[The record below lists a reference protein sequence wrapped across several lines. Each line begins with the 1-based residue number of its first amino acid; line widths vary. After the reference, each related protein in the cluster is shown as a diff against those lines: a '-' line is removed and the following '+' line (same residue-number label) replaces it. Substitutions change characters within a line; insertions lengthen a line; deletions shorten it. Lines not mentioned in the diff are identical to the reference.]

1 MKRQMGIALA
11 CGLGG
16 LMVAA
21 APALAQ
27 KTEIRIGMT
36 NSFSGGLAQ
45 SATKTWQGLMA
56 WQLYQNAQGGIL
68 VKDLGK
74 KLPVKIIYYDDETNR
89 ANLIRFYERLGT
101 TDNVDFFFSPW
112 GSGQTFVVSAMADK
126 YKKVMIAHTASA
138 PSIYAQGNKYI
149 IQGLM
154 NTREF
159 GRPYLDLL
167 AKVDPQHKRLAF
179 VWEDHL
185 FPKSIKEEVEAVG
198 KEQGYQVVFDDK
210 FAFGAKD
217 IAPLLTRL
225 KQANADHIYAL
236 GNIAGS
242 ILALRQM
249 AELKVNARSVGL
261 LDNGMVYYREAL
273 GGPML
278 DGVVG
283 PVEWDISVKYPVNY
297 GPTNEEF
304 VRLHE
309 QAAKEFKF
317 SDAKFDNH
325 TPVGFNSGLL
335 LAKAIET
342 AGTLTSEKVREAF
355 CTMTVVTLTG
365 PQKWYCENGMMQES
379 GKGGHPTVVTQWRRD
394 GSTVT
399 VWPVPNSASSVLAR
413 LTKSCTSLS
422 HV

>member
-1 MKRQMGIALA
+1 
-11 CGLGG
+11 
-16 LMVAA
+16 
-21 APALAQ
+21 
-27 KTEIRIGMT
+27 
-36 NSFSGGLAQ
+36 
-45 SATKTWQGLMA
+45 MA

-74 KLPVKIIYYDDETNR
+74 KLPVKVIYYDDETNR

-101 TDNVDFFFSPW
+101 TDNVDFFFAPY

-126 YKKVMIAHTASA
+126 YKKLMLAHTASA
-138 PSIYAQGNKYI
+138 PAIYAQGNKYI

-185 FPKSIKEEVEAVG
+185 FPKSVKEEMEAVG
-198 KEQGYQVVFDDK
+198 KEHGFQVVFDDK

-225 KQANADHIYAL
+225 KQANADHIYML
-236 GNIAGS
+236 GNIPGS

-278 DGVVG
+278 DGVAG

-317 SDAKFDNH
+317 SDPKFDNH
-325 TPVGFNSGLL
+325 TPVGFNTGLL

-342 AGTLTSEKVREAF
+342 AGTLQTEKVREVF
-355 CTMTVVTLTG
+355 CTLTVVTLTG

-394 GSTVT
+394 ASTVT
-399 VWPVPNSASSVLAR
+399 VWPVPPGDSR
-413 LTKSCTSLS
+413 QFRIPKPQW
-422 HV
+422 